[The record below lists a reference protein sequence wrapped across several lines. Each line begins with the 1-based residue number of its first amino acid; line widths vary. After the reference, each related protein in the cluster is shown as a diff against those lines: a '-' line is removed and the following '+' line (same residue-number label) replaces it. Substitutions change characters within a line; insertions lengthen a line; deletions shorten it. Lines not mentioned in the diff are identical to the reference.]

1 MCASVRECLLS
12 YLVAGDTDA
21 GPEDPSTGQTV
32 VRITQWFLPLG
43 RS

>member
-1 MCASVRECLLS
+1 MSPDASRVETP
-12 YLVAGDTDA
+12 A
-21 GPEDPSTGQTV
+21 TGETV